1 MTKVFEDAIDQ
12 HVRNVIFYGK
22 TADHKLYREGDY
34 TTQVA
39 VAELDD
45 AFKKGACL
53 VFDGTNY
60 LVPVAFAAGKVITM
74 SGTTSVTGTEWAA
87 KAEE

>member
-1 MTKVFEDAIDQ
+1 MTKVFEDTNDL
-12 HVRNVIFYGK
+12 HVRNVIFYGN
-22 TADHKLYREGDY
+22 TTDHKLYREADY
-34 TTQVA
+34 TTQIT
-39 VAELDD
+39 VAELEN
-45 AFKKGACL
+45 AFKKGTCL
-53 VFDGTNY
+53 VFDGTNH

>member
-1 MTKVFEDAIDQ
+1 MTKVFEDTNDL

-22 TADHKLYREGDY
+22 TADHKLYREANY
-34 TTQVA
+34 TTPITA
-39 VAELDD
+39 AELED

-60 LVPVAFAAGKVITM
+60 LVPVAFAAGKVTTM

-87 KAEE
+87 KVEE

>member
-1 MTKVFEDAIDQ
+1 MTKVFEDANDQ

-22 TADHKLYREGDY
+22 AADHKLYHEAGY
-34 TTQVA
+34 TNQITA
-39 VAELDD
+39 TELAD
-45 AFKKGACL
+45 AFKKGMVL

-60 LVPVAFAAGKVITM
+60 LVPVAFASGKVTTM
-74 SGTTSVTGTEWAA
+74 SGTTTVAGTEWSA

>member
-1 MTKVFEDAIDQ
+1 MTKVFEDANDQ

-22 TADHKLYREGDY
+22 AADHKLYREAGY
-34 TTQVA
+34 ITQITS
-39 VAELDD
+39 AELAD
-45 AFKKGACL
+45 AFKKGMVL

-60 LVPVAFAAGKVITM
+60 LVPVAFTAAKVITM